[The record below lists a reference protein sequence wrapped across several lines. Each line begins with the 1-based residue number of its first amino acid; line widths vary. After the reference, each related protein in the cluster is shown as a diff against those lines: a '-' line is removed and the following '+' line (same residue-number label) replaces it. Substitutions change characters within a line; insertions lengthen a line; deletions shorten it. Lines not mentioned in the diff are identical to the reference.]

1 MPDTNHAQIPEQ
13 FPGAPAGTQA
23 APPPSAA
30 AEGASGDGLSDGR
43 LVAKER
49 DLLRFTTAGSVDDG
63 KSTLIGRMLFDSKQ
77 IFQDQMDQLETAS
90 KLRGEEGVNLALLTD
105 GLRAEREQ
113 GITIDVA
120 YRYFSTSKRKFII
133 ADTPGHEQY
142 TRNMVT
148 GASNADLA
156 IVLIDARKG
165 VLTQSRR
172 HGIIASLLGI
182 QHIVVAVNKMDLVGY
197 SEQRFNE
204 IVEEYSD
211 FTQKLNVHDISFI
224 PISALEGD
232 NVVDSSVNMPWY
244 DGRTLLHVLETV
256 TISADR
262 NLVDFR
268 FPVQYVVRPH
278 QNFRGFS
285 GRIPSGT
292 IAIGEE
298 VTALPSLRRSKVQ
311 SIHLYDQEVSEA
323 FAGQSVVITLED
335 EIDISRGDM
344 IVRSHNLPEVSG
356 ELEAVICWMDERK
369 TLSAEAP
376 YILQHTTRTCTAYV
390 EKILYRMDV
399 NTLHRGETK
408 ELELNEIGR
417 VRLTTSQ
424 PIFYDP
430 YDRNRETGGF
440 ILIDPSDFRTVGAG
454 MLRYTSSETLRETR
468 RERARAAGL
477 AGAAGSGGVI
487 PSGVPTSTVDEP
499 MINTGATNVVW
510 DHGLVPREERE
521 ARNGHPAL
529 CVWLTG
535 LSGSGKSAIAREVE
549 RRLFAEGV
557 HVIRLDGDNLRHGLC
572 ADLGFSA
579 DDRRDNVRRAGHA
592 ARLLFESGQVVLCSL
607 ISPYIAERDYVREQF
622 PGEQF
627 LEVFV
632 KCDIEQCRERD
643 PKGLYKRAD
652 AGEIIGF
659 TGVDDPYEEPASP
672 ELVIDTTVAALND
685 SVDRLLTAVQQRLGR

>member
-1 MPDTNHAQIPEQ
+1 MLDNSNTQLPEQ
-13 FPGAPAGTQA
+13 FADAPAGTLA
-23 APPPSAA
+23 APAPAA
-30 AEGASGDGLSDGR
+30 DGNGGSDGQ
-43 LVAKER
+43 LVEKER

-77 IFQDQMDQLETAS
+77 IFQDQMDLLESAS

-156 IVLIDARKG
+156 IVLIDARNG

-182 QHIVVAVNKMDLVGY
+182 QHIVVAVNKMDLVEY
-197 SEQRFNE
+197 SEARFNE
-204 IVEEYSD
+204 IVAEYTE
-211 FTQKLNVHDISFI
+211 FTQKLNVHDMSFI

-232 NVVDSSVNMPWY
+232 NVVDRSENMPWY
-244 DGRTLLHVLETV
+244 DGRTLMHMLETV

-268 FPVQYVVRPH
+268 FPVQYVIRPH
-278 QNFRGFS
+278 QDFRGFS

-292 IAIGEE
+292 ITVGEE
-298 VTALPSLRRSKVQ
+298 VTILPSMRRSKVRN
-311 SIHLYDQEVSEA
+311 IYLYEQEVEEA

-335 EIDISRGDM
+335 EVDISRGDM

-369 TLSAEAP
+369 SLAP
-376 YILQHTTRTCTAYV
+376 GNNYILQHTTRTCAAYCDD
-390 EKILYRMDV
+390 ILYRMDV
-399 NTLHRGETK
+399 NTLHRDKSEQ
-408 ELELNEIGR
+408 LELNEIGR

-440 ILIDPSDFRTVGAG
+440 ILIDPADFRTVGAG

-468 RERARAAGL
+468 RERARAGAGNL
-477 AGAAGSGGVI
+477 DGVDAAGGAGSAG
-487 PSGVPTSTVDEP
+487 STQGA
-499 MINTGATNVVW
+499 GATNVVW
-510 DHGLVPREERE
+510 DHGLVPREQRE
-521 ARNGHPAL
+521 QRNGHPAL
-529 CVWLTG
+529 CIWLTG

-549 RRLFAEGV
+549 RQLFQDRV
-557 HVIRLDGDNLRHGLC
+557 QVIRLDGDNLRHGLC

-607 ISPYIAERDYVREQF
+607 ISPYIAERDFVREQF
-622 PGEQF
+622 PAERF
-627 LEVFV
+627 LEVYV
-632 KCDIEQCRERD
+632 KCDIDECRRRD

-652 AGEIIGF
+652 AGEITGF
-659 TGVDDPYEEPASP
+659 TGVDDPYEEPTSP
-672 ELVIDTTVAALND
+672 DLVINTTGADLEASVKELLAA
-685 SVDRLLTAVQQRLGR
+685 VKARLRA